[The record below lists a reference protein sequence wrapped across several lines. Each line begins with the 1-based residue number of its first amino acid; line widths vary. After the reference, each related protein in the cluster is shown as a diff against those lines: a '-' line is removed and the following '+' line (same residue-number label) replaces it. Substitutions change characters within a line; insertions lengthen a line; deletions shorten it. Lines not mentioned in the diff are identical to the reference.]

1 MTLLCVYVAFTAELE
16 GVQLGVYELIRVV
29 ADGSDSFPGCLDGH
43 GRVAALAPL
52 QEVGQKRPAHE
63 RFGRVPVNSRVH
75 RRDLLEPKRGVS
87 ELDRRKLEGVT
98 RFSCKS

>member
-1 MTLLCVYVAFTAELE
+1 MTFLCVYVAFTAELE

-29 ADGSDSFPGCLDGH
+29 AEGSDAFPGRFDGH
-43 GRVAALAPL
+43 GCVATLAPL

-63 RFGRVPVNSRVH
+63 RFGRVPVHRRVH
-75 RRDLLEPKRGVS
+75 RRDLFEPKRGVS
-87 ELDRRKLEGVT
+87 KLDRRKLKRVT